1 MRHRCLES
9 QHPVP
14 QIASIF
20 RYGVNTLG
28 EPAGATT
35 DSFGRHQK
43 ARRLGP
49 ALGRVHLAHANFRG
63 LRVLSLESR
72 RSIEVAK
79 LIRTYGGEPFLVPC
93 MREIPLASNTDALDF
108 ADALL
113 RGEFDLVVFFTGIGV
128 RALVEA
134 VATMRDREAFL
145 KALRKVK
152 IAARGPKPYTALREL
167 QVPVAAT
174 APEPATWREL
184 MQAIEQELGPSLA
197 EMRVAVQEY
206 GASNPEFLTDLTLKC
221 GSVTKV
227 PVYQWALPED
237 LAPLEECVH
246 GIARGNYDVL
256 LFMTAVQVIHLFQ
269 VAERL
274 QSVPAMRAGLLSMAI
289 ISIGP
294 TTTEELAHYG
304 ITPDFEPSRPKMGFI
319 VNEAAQYAGK
329 VLEQKRGGD
338 ALKVAIP
345 PNAEPHA
352 RPASFPG
359 TPEFQDKSS
368 VPRVAVSTSTM
379 AGFRDGLAQIDFL
392 HEISSRIASA
402 DSFHVVLNR
411 IVEFVTSVIPC
422 DSCFIYVLDEDK
434 LVLRA
439 SKNPHADLVDRLGVQ
454 YGQGITGW
462 VAEHREPV
470 AISSNASNDPRFKP
484 FKNLPE
490 DRFEAMLCTPILC
503 ASKVVGVI
511 NLQHRLTYQHSTNEV
526 RLLSMLGFLVGA
538 EIERAR
544 LESENVQLTGRLETR
559 KAVDRAKGILQR
571 DLSMSED
578 EAYRAMQTESRQ
590 RRKSMREIAEAVI
603 LGEDLRKAQAG
614 GIEAKHSKAASDDA
628 DQDRKSK
635 V

>member
-1 MRHRCLES
+1 LAQR
-9 QHPVP
+9 Q
-14 QIASIF
+14 
-20 RYGVNTLG
+20 GG
-28 EPAGATT
+28 
-35 DSFGRHQK
+35 
-43 ARRLGP
+43 
-49 ALGRVHLAHANFRG
+49 VHLAHANFRG

-72 RSIEVAK
+72 RSVEVAK

-93 MREIPLASNTDALDF
+93 MREIPLSSNTDALAF
-108 ADALL
+108 SDALL

-128 RALVEA
+128 RALVDT
-134 VATMRDREAFL
+134 VATKHDRETFL
-145 KALRKVK
+145 EALRRIKV
-152 IAARGPKPYTALREL
+152 AARGPKPYATLREL
-167 QVPVAAT
+167 KVPVAVT

-184 MQAIEQELGPSLA
+184 MQVIDQEFGHSLA

-206 GASNPEFLTDLTLKC
+206 GASNPEFLMDLTLKC
-221 GSVTKV
+221 ASVVKV

-237 LAPLEECVH
+237 LAPLEECVQ
-246 GIARGNYDVL
+246 GIARGAYDVL

-269 VAERL
+269 VAERM
-274 QSVPAMRAGLLSMAI
+274 QRVAEMCAGLLSMVI
-289 ISIGP
+289 VSIGP
-294 TTTEELAHYG
+294 TTTEELTHHG
-304 ITPDFEPSRPKMGFI
+304 ITPDFEPSRPKMSFI

-338 ALKVAIP
+338 ALM
-345 PNAEPHA
+345 
-352 RPASFPG
+352 AS
-359 TPEFQDKSS
+359 SIS
-368 VPRVAVSTSTM
+368 VPEPAAQNESASYYKDPSRHTVPRIAPSTPTM
-379 AGFRDGLAQIDFL
+379 AGFRDGLTQMDFL
-392 HEISSRIASA
+392 HEITSRIASA
-402 DSFHVVLNR
+402 DSFHVVLDR

-439 SKNPHADLVDRLGVQ
+439 SKNPHADLVDQLGVQ
-454 YGQGITGW
+454 FGQGITGW

-490 DRFEAMLCTPILC
+490 DHFEAMLCTPILC

-511 NLQHRLTYQHSTNEV
+511 NLQHRLTYKHSTNEV

-544 LESENVQLTGRLETR
+544 LESENVELAGRLETR

-571 DLSMSED
+571 DLSLSED
-578 EAYRAMQTESRQ
+578 EAYRTMHTESRQ

-603 LGEDLRKAQAG
+603 LGEDLRKSQSGISGTRDVKGSALGPTRENAKIGAESGLRAG
-614 GIEAKHSKAASDDA
+614 KPRPAL
-628 DQDRKSK
+628 
-635 V
+635 